1 MLNAL
6 CYAELASRFPAVVG
20 GAYLYTYAAFN
31 EITAFLVFTQLM
43 VDYHIGAASI
53 ARSLAS
59 YFIEFLELI
68 PFLKGQ
74 IPSWVGHGEEFF
86 GGVVSIN
93 ILAPV
98 LLIILTAILCYGV
111 KESSAVNT
119 FMTTLKVRLLTCP
132 YWVCVCC
139 NLNLLIVELAR
150 RYLHVTSLLGRWLGI
165 LFPYG
170 TSCSMIRVFCACRRQ
185 CFLMLGVMFLKI

>member
-1 MLNAL
+1 VLNAL

-59 YFIEFLELI
+59 YFIQFLELI

-74 IPSWVGHGEEFF
+74 IPSWIGHGEEFF
-86 GGVVSIN
+86 GGVISIN
-93 ILAPV
+93 ILAPI
-98 LLIILTAILCYGV
+98 LLIILTAILCRGV

-119 FMTTLKVRLLTCP
+119 FMTTLKVRLLKRS
-132 YWVCVCC
+132 YWVSCF
-139 NLNLLIVELAR
+139 LQLELA
-150 RYLHVTSLLGRWLGI
+150 HI
-165 LFPYG
+165 
-170 TSCSMIRVFCACRRQ
+170 
-185 CFLMLGVMFLKI
+185 